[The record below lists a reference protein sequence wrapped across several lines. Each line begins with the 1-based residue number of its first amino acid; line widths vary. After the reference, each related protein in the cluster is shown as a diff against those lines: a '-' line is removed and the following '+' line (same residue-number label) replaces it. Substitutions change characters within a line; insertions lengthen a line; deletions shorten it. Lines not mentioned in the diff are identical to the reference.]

1 MDPLSILASVT
12 TLVEGGKSVFE
23 IGQAAAAAVKK
34 LDDESARLMVQ
45 SSRGMTSE
53 QKSVNTIIK
62 RREIEAARKELYYF
76 FRDTEG
82 LGVSAWREMEEELK
96 KQKVRDK
103 KAAKELQIKREKTR
117 EAVFIAAVVCGGC
130 LGILG
135 LLYLV
140 FMY

>member
-1 MDPLSILASVT
+1 M
-12 TLVEGGKSVFE
+12 FE